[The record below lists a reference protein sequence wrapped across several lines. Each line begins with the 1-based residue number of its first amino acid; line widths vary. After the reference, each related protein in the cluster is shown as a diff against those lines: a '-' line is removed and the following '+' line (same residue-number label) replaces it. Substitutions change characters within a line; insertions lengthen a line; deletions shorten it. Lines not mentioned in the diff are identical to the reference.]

1 MLLIPRLLG
10 KTITAMSDT
19 LILSRREVAT
29 LLTIEECM
37 DSVEAA
43 FKLFAEG
50 KASPPKV
57 LGIHTSNG
65 GLHIKAGVMNLNSN
79 YIIAKMN
86 SNFPGNPSKLNLPI
100 IQGAIA
106 VFNAENGSLLAL
118 MDSIEITIVRT
129 GAATGIASK
138 YLSKKNSEVI
148 TIYGCGNQGLI
159 SFQAISTSRDLKIA
173 YLYDTN
179 PFQAEKLSKQITSF
193 NKSVEAI
200 RVDDIKSAIK
210 ESDIVVTC
218 TTSRIPIIQ
227 LDDVE
232 PGTFIAAVGC
242 DSEDKS
248 EIQPRLISA
257 SKVVSD
263 FTEQSAAFGDLHHAI
278 EQGLVTKSHV
288 HAELGQI
295 IAGQKSGRVN
305 DDEIIVFD
313 STGTALQDVAA
324 ASIVYEKALVRGLG
338 NRYNFQ
344 N

>member
-1 MLLIPRLLG
+1 
-10 KTITAMSDT
+10 
-19 LILSRREVAT
+19 
-29 LLTIEECM
+29 
-37 DSVEAA
+37 
-43 FKLFAEG
+43 
-50 KASPPKV
+50 
-57 LGIHTSNG
+57 
-65 GLHIKAGVMNLNSN
+65 
-79 YIIAKMN
+79 MN
-86 SNFPGNPSKLNLPI
+86 SNFPGNPGKLNLPT

-106 VFNAENGSLLAL
+106 VFNADNGTLLAL

-138 YLSKKNSEVI
+138 YLSKKNAEVI

-159 SFQAISTSRDLKIA
+159 SLHAIAASRNLKTA

-179 PFQAEKLSKQITSF
+179 RSQAEKLSKHLAESRKNIKV
-193 NKSVEAI
+193 NI
-200 RVDDIKSAIK
+200 VDDVRPAMK
-210 ESDIVVTC
+210 ESDIIVTC
-218 TTSRIPIIQ
+218 TPSRTPIID
-227 LDDVE
+227 LDDIK

-242 DSEDKS
+242 DSDDKS
-248 EIQPRLISA
+248 EIHPRLICA

-278 EQGLVTKSHV
+278 KEGLVTKSHV

-295 IAGQKSGRVN
+295 IAGQKSGREN

-324 ASIVYEKALVRGLG
+324 ASIVYERALAKGVGSQ
-338 NRYNFQ
+338 YNFQ

>member
-1 MLLIPRLLG
+1 MG
-10 KTITAMSDT
+10 DT
-19 LILSRREVAT
+19 LILSRSEVAG

-43 FKLFAEG
+43 FRLFAEG
-50 KASPPKV
+50 KASDPKV
-57 LGIHTSNG
+57 LGIHTLNG

-79 YIIAKMN
+79 YIVAKMN
-86 SNFPGNPSKLNLPI
+86 SNFPGNPSKLNLPT

-106 VFNAENGSLLAL
+106 VFNADNGSLLAL

-138 YLSKKNSEVI
+138 YLSKKTSKAI

-159 SFQAISTSRDLKIA
+159 SFRSIVASRNLKVA
-173 YLYDTN
+173 YLYDAN
-179 PFQAEKLSKQITSF
+179 PSQVEKLSKQIASF
-193 NKSVEAI
+193 HKSVEVV
-200 RVDDIKSAIK
+200 RVDDVKSAIK

-218 TTSRIPIIQ
+218 TTSRTPIVD
-227 LDDVE
+227 LEDVE
-232 PGTFIAAVGC
+232 SGTFIAAVGC

-248 EIQPRLISA
+248 EIHPRLISA

-278 EQGLVTKSHV
+278 EQGLVTKAHV

-295 IAGQKSGRVN
+295 IAGQKGGREN

-313 STGTALQDVAA
+313 STGTALQDIAA
-324 ASIVYEKALVRGLG
+324 ASIVYERAMAKGLG
-338 NRYNFQ
+338 TKYNFQ

>member
-1 MLLIPRLLG
+1 
-10 KTITAMSDT
+10 MSDT
-19 LILSRREVAT
+19 VILSRSEVAK

-43 FKLFAEG
+43 FKMFAEG
-50 KASPPKV
+50 KADPPKV
-57 LGIHTSNG
+57 LGIHTSSG
-65 GLHIKAGVMNLNSN
+65 GLHIKAGVMKLNNN
-79 YIIAKMN
+79 YIVAKMN
-86 SNFPGNPSKLNLPI
+86 SNFPGNPSKLNLPT

-106 VFNAENGSLLAL
+106 VFNADNGALLAL
-118 MDSIEITIVRT
+118 MDSIEITIIRT

-138 YLSKKNSEVI
+138 YLSKKNSKKI

-159 SFQAISTSRDLKIA
+159 SLNAIAASRNLKTA

-179 PFQAEKLSKQITSF
+179 QSQAERLAKHVASLHKDIEVF
-193 NKSVEAI
+193 C
-200 RVDDIKSAIK
+200 VDDVKSKIK

-218 TTSRIPIIQ
+218 TPSRTPIVNTE
-227 LDDVE
+227 DVT

-248 EIQPRLISA
+248 EIHPQLISA

-288 HAELGQI
+288 YAELGQI
-295 IAGQKSGRVN
+295 IAGQKKGREN
-305 DDEIIVFD
+305 EDEIIIFD

-324 ASIVYEKALVRGLG
+324 ASIVYEKALANDIGT
-338 NRYNFQ
+338 RYNFQ

>member
-1 MLLIPRLLG
+1 VDCDFRHCPGLTN
-10 KTITAMSDT
+10 KAMSDT
-19 LILSRREVAT
+19 LILSRSEVAK

-43 FKLFAEG
+43 FKMFAEG

-57 LGIHTSNG
+57 LGLHTSNG
-65 GLHIKAGVMNLNSN
+65 GLHIKAGVMKLNSN
-79 YIIAKMN
+79 YIVAKMN
-86 SNFPGNPSKLNLPI
+86 SNFPGNLNLPT

-106 VFNAENGSLLAL
+106 VFDADNGALLAL
-118 MDSIEITIVRT
+118 MDSIEITILRT

-138 YLSKKNSEVI
+138 YLSKKSSKKI

-159 SFQAISTSRDLKIA
+159 SLNAIAASRNLRTA
-173 YLYDTN
+173 YFYDTN
-179 PFQAEKLSKQITSF
+179 QSHAERLSIHVASLHKDMEVF
-193 NKSVEAI
+193 CVEDA
-200 RVDDIKSAIK
+200 KSAIK

-218 TTSRIPIIQ
+218 TPSRTPIVNTE
-227 LDDVE
+227 DVA

-248 EIQPRLISA
+248 EIHPQLISS
-257 SKVVSD
+257 SKVVCD
-263 FTEQSAAFGDLHHAI
+263 FTEQSATFGDLHHAI

-288 HAELGQI
+288 YAELGQI
-295 IAGQKSGRVN
+295 IAGQRRGREN
-305 DDEIIVFD
+305 DHELIVFD

-324 ASIVYEKALVRGLG
+324 ASIVYEKALASGLG
-338 NRYNFQ
+338 TRYNFQ

>member
-1 MLLIPRLLG
+1 
-10 KTITAMSDT
+10 
-19 LILSRREVAT
+19 
-29 LLTIEECM
+29 M

-43 FKLFAEG
+43 FRMFAEG

-57 LGIHTSNG
+57 LGIHTANG
-65 GLHIKAGVMNLNSN
+65 GLHIKAGVMNLNSH
-79 YIIAKMN
+79 YIVAKMN
-86 SNFPGNPSKLNLPI
+86 SNFPGNPTRFNLPT

-106 VFNAENGSLLAL
+106 VFNADNGALLAL
-118 MDSIEITIVRT
+118 MDSIEITIIRT

-138 YLSKKNSEVI
+138 YLSKKNSKVI

-159 SFQAISTSRDLKIA
+159 SFNAIAANRNLEVA
-173 YLYDTN
+173 YLHDTN
-179 PFQAEKLSKQITSF
+179 QSQAEKLSRHLASAHKHLKVVCV
-193 NKSVEAI
+193 NDV
-200 RVDDIKSAIK
+200 KSAIK

-218 TTSRIPIIQ
+218 TTSKTPIIDLQ
-227 LDDVE
+227 DVG

-248 EIQPRLISA
+248 EIHPRLISA
-257 SKVVSD
+257 SKVISD

-278 EQGLVTKSHV
+278 EQGLVTTSHV

-295 IAGQKSGRVN
+295 IAGQKSGREN
-305 DDEIIVFD
+305 EDEVIVFD

-324 ASIVYEKALVRGLG
+324 ASIVYERAVAKSLG
-338 NRYNFQ
+338 HRYNFQ